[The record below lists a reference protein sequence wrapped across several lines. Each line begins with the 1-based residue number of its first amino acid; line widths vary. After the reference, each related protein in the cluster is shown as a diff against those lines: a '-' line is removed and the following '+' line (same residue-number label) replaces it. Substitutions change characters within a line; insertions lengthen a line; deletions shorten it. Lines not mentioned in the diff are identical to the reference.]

1 MTGGVSHRTRAPS
14 GFRLE
19 GESLHRQVSQAG
31 AVYHGGELQ
40 QGKIECESERLCN
53 IQIFRVLH
61 INHQQR
67 YFSSTYRVTLPHL
80 LSPIDH
86 RKQRCTLII
95 NTFILKFSHE
105 KHRIRKAKEETKKT

>member
-40 QGKIECESERLCN
+40 QGKIECVN
-53 IQIFRVLH
+53 
-61 INHQQR
+61 
-67 YFSSTYRVTLPHL
+67 
-80 LSPIDH
+80 
-86 RKQRCTLII
+86 
-95 NTFILKFSHE
+95 
-105 KHRIRKAKEETKKT
+105 